1 MNTNTNVETNTKT
14 VVRREIPAKIKSYL
28 SFGMW
33 LLSKS
38 MNDEEVMNKMKE
50 IFKLED
56 KIEVI
61 CEKFEEFNEKEMTE
75 KLSMMRKALTAKSK
89 IIASPG
95 NIVSDLVN
103 LANGIND
110 EKNKESS
117 QEKEAPTDSSAPPKK
132 KRAPKKAVVKDA
144 QVSEQVTDAPS
155 TDAQVEQVIDA
166 QVEQVTDVSA
176 PSDSSAPIKKKRAP
190 KKSVAPVVEQ
200 VTEQVVVDAPIVEQ
214 VVDAPSTDA
223 PKKKRAPKKAA
234 VKDVPVVEQVVDAS
248 VVDTPVVDA
257 PIVEQVVDTPSD
269 SSAPTKKKRA
279 SKKAVVEAP
288 IIVDTP
294 VVEAPIIVDTPVVDT
309 PIIVDTPSNNEKERI
324 ELAIAFAEAGTEQEK
339 KKRAPKKSKNVES
352 KNECSNVVKPVEK
365 QVEEKPIE
373 KPSDEE
379 FEDQELVVKE
389 FVYENKEFYIDEEQ
403 VIYEKEGLSQVG
415 KLVNG
420 KLVFTNN

>member
-1 MNTNTNVETNTKT
+1 MNTNTNTETNTKT

-75 KLSMMRKALTAKSK
+75 KLSMIRKALTAKSK

-95 NIVSDLVN
+95 NIVADLVN
-103 LANGIND
+103 LANGNVQGIND
-110 EKNKESS
+110 EKNKDSIQVSNEV
-117 QEKEAPTDSSAPPKK
+117 KEADAPASTPKK
-132 KRAPKKAVVKDA
+132 KRAPKKTVTPVVDA
-144 QVSEQVTDAPS
+144 SAPVVEQIADAPVPTDAS
-155 TDAQVEQVIDA
+155 
-166 QVEQVTDVSA
+166 
-176 PSDSSAPIKKKRAP
+176 KKKRAP
-190 KKSVAPVVEQ
+190 KKNVTPVVDTTAPVVEQ
-200 VTEQVVVDAPIVEQ
+200 VTEQVIVTDASASAPITDASASAPIVDAP
-214 VVDAPSTDA
+214 
-223 PKKKRAPKKAA
+223 
-234 VKDVPVVEQVVDAS
+234 
-248 VVDTPVVDA
+248 
-257 PIVEQVVDTPSD
+257 
-269 SSAPTKKKRA
+269 KKKRA
-279 SKKAVVEAP
+279 SKKAVVEVPVPVPAP

-294 VVEAPIIVDTPVVDT
+294 A
-309 PIIVDTPSNNEKERI
+309 PSNFENERI
-324 ELAIAFAEAGTEQEK
+324 ELAIAHGEAGKEEEK
-339 KKRAPKKSKNVES
+339 KKRAPKKAKITES

-365 QVEEKPIE
+365 PIEEKPIE
-373 KPSDEE
+373 KPVEEMQKPSDEE
-379 FEDQELVVKE
+379 FEDKELVVKE

-420 KLVFTNN
+420 KLIFTNN

>member
-33 LLSKS
+33 LMSKS

-117 QEKEAPTDSSAPPKK
+117 QEKEAP
-132 KRAPKKAVVKDA
+132 
-144 QVSEQVTDAPS
+144 
-155 TDAQVEQVIDA
+155 
-166 QVEQVTDVSA
+166 
-176 PSDSSAPIKKKRAP
+176 SAPIKKKRAP
-190 KKSVAPVVEQ
+190 KKAAVKEAPII
-200 VTEQVVVDAPIVEQ
+200 VDAPIVEQ
-214 VVDAPSTDA
+214 VEA
-223 PKKKRAPKKAA
+223 
-234 VKDVPVVEQVVDAS
+234 PVVEQVVDSSA
-248 VVDTPVVDA
+248 PIIVDA
-257 PIVEQVVDTPSD
+257 PVVEQVVD

-279 SKKAVVEAP
+279 SKKTVVEAP

-294 VVEAPIIVDTPVVDT
+294 VVEQVDTPVVEQVDT

-339 KKRAPKKSKNVES
+339 KKRAPKKTKNVES
-352 KNECSNVVKPVEK
+352 KNECSNVVKPVE
-365 QVEEKPIE
+365 EKPIE
-373 KPSDEE
+373 EKKPSDEE

>member
-33 LLSKS
+33 LMSKS

-117 QEKEAPTDSSAPPKK
+117 QEKEAPTDSSAPTKK

-144 QVSEQVTDAPS
+144 PSEVTDTPSSEQIVVS
-155 TDAQVEQVIDA
+155 
-166 QVEQVTDVSA
+166 DVSA
-176 PSDSSAPIKKKRAP
+176 PSDVPVSVDSSAPKKKRAP

-200 VTEQVVVDAPIVEQ
+200 VAEQVVVTDSSI
-214 VVDAPSTDA
+214 VDAPSTDVSA
-223 PKKKRAPKKAA
+223 PSTDAPIKKKRAPKKAA
-234 VKDVPVVEQVVDAS
+234 VKDVPVVEQVVDA
-248 VVDTPVVDA
+248 PVSA
-257 PIVEQVVDTPSD
+257 PSTDTPSD

-279 SKKAVVEAP
+279 SKKTVVEAP

-294 VVEAPIIVDTPVVDT
+294 IIVDA
-309 PIIVDTPSNNEKERI
+309 PIVEQVDTPSNFENERI
-324 ELAIAFAEAGTEQEK
+324 ELAIAHAEAGKEEEK
-339 KKRAPKKSKNVES
+339 KKRAPKKVKNVES
-352 KNECSNVVKPVEK
+352 KNECSNVVK

-373 KPSDEE
+373 EMQKPSDEE

-403 VIYEKEGLSQVG
+403 VIYEKEGLSKVG